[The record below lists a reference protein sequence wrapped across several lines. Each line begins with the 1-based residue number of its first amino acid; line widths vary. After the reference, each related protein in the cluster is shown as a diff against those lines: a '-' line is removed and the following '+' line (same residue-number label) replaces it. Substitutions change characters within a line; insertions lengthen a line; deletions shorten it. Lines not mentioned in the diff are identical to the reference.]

1 MGWLPIGL
9 DRAALCLRWSVS
21 RWRVRVAGFA
31 GLSAQATSVSYGVR
45 GVGGVEQRAIR
56 GGKGVIACSLAEEA
70 WAAGSAVLSRL
81 PDLQYA
87 ASVNSE
93 LGLSS
98 GVGLTI
104 EALGCSNGL
113 QQSVD
118 GLQAALEVVV
128 LGLDGVSGADNVLQ
142 LLEGLL
148 ALQLLDT
155 ALQSLNLVLGPLANG
170 ALGFA
175 VVRALLGQLLR
186 GQIGNTAR
194 RCTVCLAFP
203 AILHGGIVGGRCVG
217 GWGVVLLVVL
227 RRCSIARRAVHGR
240 HVDLVCLY
248 KQLHMYRGRVM
259 QAAAR
264 RTRRRGRWEDKES

>member
-1 MGWLPIGL
+1 M
-9 DRAALCLRWSVS
+9 
-21 RWRVRVAGFA
+21 
-31 GLSAQATSVSYGVR
+31 
-45 GVGGVEQRAIR
+45 
-56 GGKGVIACSLAEEA
+56 
-70 WAAGSAVLSRL
+70 LSRL
-81 PDLQYA
+81 PDLQCA

-128 LGLDGVSGADNVLQ
+128 LGLDGVSGADDVLQ

-186 GQIGNTAR
+186 GQVGNAAR

-203 AILHGGIVGGRCVG
+203 AILHGGIVGGRGVG
-217 GWGVVLLVVL
+217 GRRVVLLVVL
-227 RRCSIARRAVHGR
+227 RRCSIARRAVRGR
-240 HVDLVCLY
+240 HVDLDCLY
-248 KQLHMYRGRVM
+248 KQLYMYRGRVM

-264 RTRRRGRWEDKES
+264 TRRRGRWEDKVEKLTLTLTLPCQGRF